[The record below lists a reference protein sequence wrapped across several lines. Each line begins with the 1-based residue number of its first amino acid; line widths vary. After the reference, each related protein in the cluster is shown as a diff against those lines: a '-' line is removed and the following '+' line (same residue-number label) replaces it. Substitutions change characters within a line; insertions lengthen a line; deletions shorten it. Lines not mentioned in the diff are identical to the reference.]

1 MTDFPKITLET
12 EGSTGEIYEISILK
26 HEDHLRMTC
35 TCPAGRNSNITYCKH
50 RAAIILGDFSQL
62 VEQPADADLIN
73 EEIAKTNWRAEIE
86 EINQLNKEVDK
97 LKRKIKNAKRDVVKS
112 LNGKLDISL

>member
-1 MTDFPKITLET
+1 MSDFKTITLET
-12 EGSTGEIYEISILK
+12 EGSTGDIYEISILK
-26 HEDHLRMTC
+26 DEGHLRMTC

-50 RAAIILGDFSQL
+50 RSAIILGDFSHL
-62 VEQPADADLIN
+62 IEPPANADLIN
-73 EEIAKTNWRAEIE
+73 EEIAKTNWRTEIE

-97 LKRKIKNAKRDVVKS
+97 LKRKIKNSKRDLVKS